1 MTNIIFQW
9 GGAEVALGMD
19 ESGDGCSV
27 VLLPALSSI
36 STRNEMLPLFDRLS
50 SEFHVATVDWP
61 GFGDLPRPRADWSP
75 EILSRFL
82 DWFLDELIATPC
94 RIVAA
99 GHAAAYALH
108 AAARRPGL
116 IERLALIAPTWR
128 GPLPTMMGGQRPWF
142 SRVRAAIDNPV
153 VGPLLYRLNVSR
165 PVLDSMARRHV
176 YSRAG
181 WLAGERLAAKL
192 EVTGAP
198 GARHGS
204 VRFVSGALDRI
215 ESRDSFLDLA
225 RGAHA
230 PILVVYG
237 AETPPRSRAEIEAL
251 AALPNVRLERLPIG
265 KLAIHE
271 ELPDEV
277 AAAIAPFLRGND

>member
-9 GGAEVALGMD
+9 DGAEVALGMD
-19 ESGDGCSV
+19 EAGAGRSV

-36 STRNEMLPLFDRLS
+36 STRYEMLPLLDRLS

-99 GHAAAYALH
+99 GHAAAYALY
-108 AAARRPGL
+108 AAARRPGMV
-116 IERLALIAPTWR
+116 ERLALIAPTWR

-181 WLAGERLAAKL
+181 WLAGEHLASKL

-198 GARHGS
+198 GARHVGPLRLRGARS
-204 VRFVSGALDRI
+204 DRKPRTPFSIWRGALTRR
-215 ESRDSFLDLA
+215 SSSSMAPNATPAVARRD
-225 RGAHA
+225 RGACPAAERA
-230 PILVVYG
+230 P
-237 AETPPRSRAEIEAL
+237 R
-251 AALPNVRLERLPIG
+251 
-265 KLAIHE
+265 
-271 ELPDEV
+271 
-277 AAAIAPFLRGND
+277 AAADRQAGDP